1 MATQM
6 MIPEIPESMKKI
18 RVKTLINALNLI
30 LRILDTTL
38 SFVSFFHT
46 RMVGSHRESL
56 SFYVGSAR
64 SALLDRSA
72 GRGERSLLA
81 RASAIS
87 T

>member
-18 RVKTLINALNLI
+18 RVKTLINALNLT
-30 LRILDTTL
+30 LRILDATL

-64 SALLDRSA
+64 SALLDR
-72 GRGERSLLA
+72 
-81 RASAIS
+81 
-87 T
+87 